1 MPVPK
6 YILACIFSFLTISL
20 FAQSTIAE
28 RLEEMIYNT
37 QDFEESV
44 KVYQSI
50 TPLDIEQMEDSV
62 LFDYYY
68 LGGYI
73 NRELKTIL
81 RLLNICQKQGN
92 CVKQNSVLTRY
103 NIWIQ

>member
-73 NRELKTIL
+73 NRELKNHSKTIEYL
-81 RLLNICQKQGN
+81 SEARKLCETKLG
-92 CVKQNSVLTRY
+92 THT
-103 NIWIQ
+103 IQFV